1 MKNKLVYYLVIFV
14 PLIILGLLKKA
25 ELIDSVWFMIYFLSY
40 ALVFRTYTDGKRL
53 ADKGIIKKT
62 DIWKMIIPGQRIRYF
77 MDLYI
82 R

>member
-1 MKNKLVYYLVIFV
+1 MKNKLVYYLVIFM
-14 PLIILGLLKKA
+14 PLIVLAFLKKR
-25 ELIDSVWFMIYFLSY
+25 ELIDAVWFMVFLLGY

-62 DIWKMIIPGQRIRYF
+62 DIWKMLIPGQRIRYF
-77 MDLYI
+77 VDLYI

>member
-25 ELIDSVWFMIYFLSY
+25 ELIDSVWFMIYLLSY